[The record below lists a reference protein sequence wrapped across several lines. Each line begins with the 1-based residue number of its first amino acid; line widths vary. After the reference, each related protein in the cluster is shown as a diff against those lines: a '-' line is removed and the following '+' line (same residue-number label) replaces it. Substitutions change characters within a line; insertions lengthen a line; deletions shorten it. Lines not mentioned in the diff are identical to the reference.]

1 MDPTGNIT
9 ALVRTEVDA
18 ADRPFIAGRI
28 MTCHPEVEQVG
39 FLRIEKP
46 EAGNSCALPELA
58 MTGGE
63 FCGNAS
69 ISAAA
74 ICLMEKKTGGRTI
87 TDTGDRKRQDEEKQP
102 VTVFLRVSGVCEPV
116 EISLWED
123 RPGSYQGRILMP
135 KAREIICREFSHGSV
150 RELLPVVRMGGI
162 SHIIIDQ
169 NKEFFRLVNTSAQA
183 EAAVRSWCEELEAEG
198 LGLMFLE
205 KDGSEQKLIPLVYIP
220 GSDTVYWENSC
231 ASGTSAVGMYL
242 AEKENTRIDLTVE
255 EPGGI
260 LRVKS
265 DPQSKKTWLHGR
277 VQLVE
282 NLKMELCQNHE
293 I

>member
-1 MDPTGNIT
+1 M
-9 ALVRTEVDA
+9 
-18 ADRPFIAGRI
+18 
-28 MTCHPEVEQVG
+28 
-39 FLRIEKP
+39 
-46 EAGNSCALPELA
+46 
-58 MTGGE
+58 
-63 FCGNAS
+63 
-69 ISAAA
+69 
-74 ICLMEKKTGGRTI
+74 
-87 TDTGDRKRQDEEKQP
+87 
-102 VTVFLRVSGVCEPV
+102 

-150 RELLPVVRMGGI
+150 RELLPVVRMEGI

-169 NKEFFRLVNTSAQA
+169 NKEFFRLVNTAAQA
-183 EAAVRSWCEELEAEG
+183 EAAVRSWCEKLEAEG